1 MLSRNMWMSIGLGA
15 MLAFMVDPNR
25 GRRRRA
31 LMRDRLVHAGRKTRD
46 ALDATT
52 RDVANRT
59 SGVIEAARGRWTTE
73 SREDRRLTEQVR
85 AALGRASSYPRAINV
100 DSMDG
105 NVTLRGSIIAHE
117 LNDLVAAI
125 WRVRGVKAVSNELE
139 SRFSVEDISDLH
151 DLYRRRRWP
160 GAAQALM
167 TAAGLAATGVCIAAY
182 TRR

>member
-15 MLAFMVDPNR
+15 ALALMVDPNR

-31 LMRDRLVHAGRKTRD
+31 LMRDGLMHAGRKTRA

-59 SGVIEAARGRWTTE
+59 SGMIAAARGSWETD
-73 SREDRRLTEQVR
+73 SREDRRLIEQVR
-85 AALGRASSYPRAINV
+85 AALARACSYPRAIDV
-100 DSMDG
+100 DAMDG
-105 NVTLRGSIIAHE
+105 QVTLRGSIIAHE

-139 SRFSVEDISDLH
+139 SRFSMEDISDLH
-151 DLYRRRRWP
+151 DRYRQRRWP
-160 GAAQALM
+160 RAAQALM

-182 TRR
+182 ARR